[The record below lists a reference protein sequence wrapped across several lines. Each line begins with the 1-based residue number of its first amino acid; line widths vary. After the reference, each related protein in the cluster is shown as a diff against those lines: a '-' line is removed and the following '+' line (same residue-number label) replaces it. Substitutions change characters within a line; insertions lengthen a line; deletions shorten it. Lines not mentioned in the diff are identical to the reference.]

1 VGGKLQ
7 RCLKRGIGAR
17 ASAAAAGCARTHS
30 PPSFTRSRRRARWL
44 SLSPAPATLRV
55 SLGAARACR
64 AAASARGF
72 HSVSRLR
79 AYALSAELNTIAS
92 ARTLADRIACTS
104 CSVRVAWH
112 PSQHAA
118 TAEQVRRP
126 SVVDV

>member
-1 VGGKLQ
+1 MASSM
-7 RCLKRGIGAR
+7 RCDGVAR
-17 ASAAAAGCARTHS
+17 LDEAEPRPG
-30 PPSFTRSRRRARWL
+30 
-44 SLSPAPATLRV
+44 
-55 SLGAARACR
+55 
-64 AAASARGF
+64 ARGF

>member
-1 VGGKLQ
+1 MGGKPK
-7 RCLKRGIGAR
+7 RCMSRGIGG
-17 ASAAAAGCARTHS
+17 ASTAVAVRN
-30 PPSFTRSRRRARWL
+30 R
-44 SLSPAPATLRV
+44 
-55 SLGAARACR
+55 
-64 AAASARGF
+64 
-72 HSVSRLR
+72 R

-92 ARTLADRIACTS
+92 ARTLAECIACTS